1 MYDVV
6 RHWCGRLNVE
16 WRNVVSDV
24 ARHQCGILNLERRD
38 VSLGNSFT

>member
-1 MYDVV
+1 
-6 RHWCGRLNVE
+6 LNVE

-24 ARHQCGILNLERRD
+24 VRHQCGILNLERRD